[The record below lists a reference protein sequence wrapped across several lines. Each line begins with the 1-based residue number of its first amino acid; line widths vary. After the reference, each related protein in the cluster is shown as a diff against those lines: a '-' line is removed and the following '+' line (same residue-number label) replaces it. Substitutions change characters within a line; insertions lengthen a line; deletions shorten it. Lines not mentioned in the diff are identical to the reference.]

1 MAKFPPL
8 LEAPVLKT
16 IWHFPSV
23 PAGSEDAFLR
33 FRRPVLFGLGFA
45 ELVRALPEGPRLPFD
60 GTVVAFG
67 SPPSWLDETFGPV
80 TWLSLSL

>member
-23 PAGSEDAFLR
+23 PAGSEGTFLR
-33 FRRPVLFGLGFA
+33 FRRPALFGLGFA
-45 ELVRALPEGPRLPFD
+45 ELVRALPE
-60 GTVVAFG
+60 V
-67 SPPSWLDETFGPV
+67 LDFLLME
-80 TWLSLSL
+80 LSLPLDLLQVGLTRLLDL